1 MTFGTDID
9 NNIAAELT
17 SAMKL
22 AEGDRPVFAVVDS
35 FNRVLY
41 VVQGYTIGLGRQLLN
56 IIEKLD

>member
-1 MTFGTDID
+1 
-9 NNIAAELT
+9 
-17 SAMKL
+17 MKL